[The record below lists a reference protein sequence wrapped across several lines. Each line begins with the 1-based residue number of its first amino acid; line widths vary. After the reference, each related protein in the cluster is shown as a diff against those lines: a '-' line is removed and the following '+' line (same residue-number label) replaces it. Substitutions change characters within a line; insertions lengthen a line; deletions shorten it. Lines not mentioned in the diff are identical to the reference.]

1 MSSRHMLPRHCAS
14 GTSPADASC
23 DPGSRRTH
31 EANPQGPTLS
41 CSEPC
46 QSFGADVYSRT
57 YVVASDDARDR
68 EQESNGTGWQG
79 MADRLDAVG
88 GELDVTSA
96 PGTGT
101 TVLGRVPATGAAR

>member
-1 MSSRHMLPRHCAS
+1 MRQTRKAPPSLAQNLVSH
-14 GTSPADASC
+14 
-23 DPGSRRTH
+23 
-31 EANPQGPTLS
+31 
-41 CSEPC
+41 
-46 QSFGADVYSRT
+46 FGADVYSRT

-101 TVLGRVPATGAAR
+101 TVLGRVPTTGAAR